1 MANEYAVL
9 GLGQFG
15 TTVARALVRHD
26 ETVLVAD
33 KNMNRVERVER
44 EVDAAV
50 QADVTEERT
59 LYDLELDQVR
69 TVIVAIG
76 AHSTEA
82 SIMTTA
88 LLAQMGTPRIISR
101 AASNLHARVLRQ
113 VGAHEVVDPEGQMG
127 RRLAQRLSRPNVLD
141 QFDLG
146 DAIIAEVQVPQ
157 SLAGQTLAEADLRNE
172 YGVSVIAFQDTGEA
186 DPNPGPDD
194 TLEQDDVLVLLGS
207 RDSIDRIA
215 SLV

>member
-59 LYDLELDQVR
+59 LYDLELDQVT

>member
-1 MANEYAVL
+1 
-9 GLGQFG
+9 
-15 TTVARALVRHD
+15 
-26 ETVLVAD
+26 
-33 KNMNRVERVER
+33 
-44 EVDAAV
+44 
-50 QADVTEERT
+50 
-59 LYDLELDQVR
+59 
-69 TVIVAIG
+69 
-76 AHSTEA
+76 
-82 SIMTTA
+82 MTTA